1 MAVAW
6 QRLAG
11 RMTDGWLQPSRW
23 GSKEHAGWP
32 IGWIASEA
40 AVAHIEAV
48 RRRRVAVAQ
57 ACGGL

>member
-1 MAVAW
+1 
-6 QRLAG
+6 
-11 RMTDGWLQPSRW
+11 MTDGWLQPSRW